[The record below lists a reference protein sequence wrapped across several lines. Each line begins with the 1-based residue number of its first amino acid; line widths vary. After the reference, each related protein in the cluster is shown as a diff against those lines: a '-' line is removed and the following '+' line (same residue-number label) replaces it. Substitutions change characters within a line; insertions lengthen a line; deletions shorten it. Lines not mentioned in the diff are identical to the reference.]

1 MKRLIM
7 LALLVQTGCVP
18 FHYHGQSY
26 HLILGAGLIRVSDTN
41 QVTVV
46 KSQSL
51 GLYVGDGRANLG
63 LSQVYQAKVPTNAN
77 VLIEITK

>member
-1 MKRLIM
+1 MKPWL
-7 LALLVQTGCVP
+7 LALPLLLAGCVP
-18 FHYHGQSY
+18 FQYHGQSY
-26 HLILGAGLIRVSDTN
+26 HLILGAGLVRVTETN

-63 LSQVYQAKVPTNAN
+63 LSQVYEAKVPTNAN
-77 VLIEITK
+77 VVLEVTK

>member
-1 MKRLIM
+1 MKSLI
-7 LALLVQTGCVP
+7 LLMPLLFAGCVP

-26 HLILGAGLIRVSDTN
+26 TLILGAGLVRVSNTN

-46 KSQSL
+46 KSEAL

-77 VLIEITK
+77 VIIEVTK